1 MISSRVVIHK
11 ACSKYLATS
20 VGFWFLNCCFLAI
33 FVAEHFWQD
42 HAYLGPFFTTLC
54 FRQITG
60 EIGIQEA
67 RHRSQSCKF
76 LWLLAPRKRRGTGD
90 WWIRRLSSK
99 RRAHSPSK
107 VVWGSLSDQINIL
120 AVKPMARLRPYARL
134 FVCIYHLRPPYFWNR
149 FQTSQKSD
157 AEMKGLDHFC
167 LVFMFWPRPFTLLL

>member
-1 MISSRVVIHK
+1 MISSRVMIHK

-42 HAYLGPFFTTLC
+42 HAYLGPLFTTLC

-76 LWLLAPRKRRGTGD
+76 LWLLAPRKRRVTGD
-90 WWIRRLSSK
+90 WWIRGLSSK

-120 AVKPMARLRPYARL
+120 AVKPMARCCVPTPVCLYAYIIFDPLIFGMDSKPVKKVTLRWR
-134 FVCIYHLRPPYFWNR
+134 
-149 FQTSQKSD
+149 D
-157 AEMKGLDHFC
+157 
-167 LVFMFWPRPFTLLL
+167 